1 MLDLII
7 RGARVVDGSGAPGRT
22 ADVGVTDGRIVE
34 VGRIGSSAQEVFD
47 ADGLVVAPGFIDVHT
62 HYDAQVFWDSALTP
76 SPQHGVTTVI
86 SGNCGFTLAPLH
98 APDAA
103 YLTQM
108 LARVEGMPR
117 TALES
122 GLSWDWESVG
132 DYLAAVEQRGVS
144 INAGFLAG
152 HSTLRRHVMGERSGE
167 RSTPED
173 ISLLE
178 RALDTALAEGALGL
192 STSDSATHSD
202 ESHEP
207 VPSRIADDA
216 ELLALAAV
224 LRSRSRERSSNAC
237 RRRAPTPTRQ
247 KTFSCRSP
255 SLLTGP
261 STGTS
266 SWSTPNRRLWPRTAS
281 RRPTVRGGKGDA

>member
-34 VGRIGSSAQEVFD
+34 IGRIGSPAHEVFD
-47 ADGLVVAPGFIDVHT
+47 AEGLVLAPGFIDVHT

-98 APDAA
+98 SRDAA

-117 TALES
+117 AALES

-152 HSTLRRHVMGERSGE
+152 HSTLRRHVMGDRSGE
-167 RSTPED
+167 RSTSED

-192 STSDSATHSD
+192 STSESKTHSD
-202 ESHEP
+202 ESHDP
-207 VPSRIADDA
+207 VPSRLADDA
-216 ELLALAAV
+216 ELLALARV
-224 LRSRSRERSSNAC
+224 LRSRPGTLLQSVPPSGPYSDETKDRLVSMSIAADRPINWNVIFVNSESAGLAENRLETSERA
-237 RRRAPTPTRQ
+237 RRQGA
-247 KTFSCRSP
+247 
-255 SLLTGP
+255 
-261 STGTS
+261 
-266 SWSTPNRRLWPRTAS
+266 
-281 RRPTVRGGKGDA
+281 